1 MNRAVRR
8 CRSRGFTLIELMIA
22 VVVIGLLAAIALPSY
37 RSYVTRGSRE
47 AAQAELV
54 EYAGTE
60 EKIFLNSNAYTA
72 ALTTAY
78 NGTSAG
84 GLGVTTGKTRDG
96 RYTLSAAVTGAS
108 YTLTATPIAGT
119 SQASDGN
126 LTIASDGTRTW
137 GSKTW

>member
-1 MNRAVRR
+1 MNAAGQRR
-8 CRSRGFTLIELMIA
+8 RSRGFTLMELMIA
-22 VVVIGLLAAIALPSY
+22 VVVIGILAAIALPGY
-37 RSYVTRGSRE
+37 RSYVTRSSRE

-54 EYAGTE
+54 EYSGTE

-78 NGTSAG
+78 NGTSTG
-84 GLGVTTGKTRDG
+84 GLGVTTGNTRDG
-96 RYTLSAAVTGAS
+96 RYTLSATVSGAS

-119 SQASDGN
+119 TQASDGN
-126 LTIASDGTRTW
+126 LTISSDGTRTW